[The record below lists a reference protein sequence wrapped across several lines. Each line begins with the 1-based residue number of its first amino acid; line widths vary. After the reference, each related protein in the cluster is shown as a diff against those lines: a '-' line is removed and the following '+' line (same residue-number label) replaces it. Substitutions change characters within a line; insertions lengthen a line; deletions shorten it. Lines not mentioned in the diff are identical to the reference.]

1 MKECP
6 GAYCE
11 LPELIGQRHYGQR
24 LNLLRRNPALSLL
37 SGSNKSNFRG
47 RGIDFEEVRAYQ
59 AGDDIRS
66 IDWRVTART
75 GTAHTKVFRE
85 ERERPVLLVTDLRN
99 GMFFGSRNR
108 FKSVL
113 ACHLTALLGW
123 AALAQGDQVGGLVF
137 GDRQHRE
144 VRPRRSRHAM
154 LTLLNLL
161 VQRNRQL
168 PAEAAVA
175 SDLSFGNALVELRR
189 IARPGSSVYLLSDF
203 RGATGERA
211 RDNLYHLSRHTEI
224 SALHCSDPLES
235 ELPAAGH
242 YRVTD
247 GRRSAA
253 LFTGNRAM
261 RKRFQQDYRQRL
273 EQLKNE
279 YGKLGI
285 PVLELSTT
293 QQPLDQLLPLYQRS
307 LRANS

>member
-1 MKECP
+1 MKECV

-11 LPELIGQRHYGQR
+11 LPDLIGQRHHGQR

-37 SGSNKSNFRG
+37 SGPNKSNFRG

-99 GMFFGSRNR
+99 GMFFGSRNC

-123 AALAQGDQVGGLVF
+123 AALIQGDQVGGLVF
-137 GDRQHRE
+137 GDRQHQE

-168 PAEAAVA
+168 PAEAGVA
-175 SDLSFGNALVELRR
+175 SDLSFGNALMELRR

-203 RGATGERA
+203 RGAMDERA

-224 SALHCSDPLES
+224 NALHCSDPLES

-247 GRRSAA
+247 GRRSTA
-253 LFTGNRAM
+253 LFTGNRSLCE
-261 RKRFQQDYRQRL
+261 RFQQDYRQRL
-273 EQLKNE
+273 EQLKKE

-285 PVLELSTT
+285 PVLELSTA
-293 QQPLDQLLPLYQRS
+293 QRPLDQLLPLYQRS
-307 LRANS
+307 VRVSS